1 MPEDM
6 VTQQLQELNN
16 KIQQLTESVRGL
28 ESRIGEQLKANVQTT
43 EAMVKS
49 LVANNPGAEGVL
61 TGTLESLKKLL

>member
-1 MPEDM
+1 MPEEM

-16 KIQQLTESVRGL
+16 KIQQLTESVRSL

-49 LVANNPGAEGVL
+49 LAANNPSAEGVL